1 MCKQNHCVDISHPR
15 VGKVFVA
22 GVQGQCLIEVVIIY
36 HVMERDFLHSQGNYS
51 RTHEGH
57 S

>member
-22 GVQGQCLIEVVIIY
+22 GVQGQCLIEVV
-36 HVMERDFLHSQGNYS
+36 MERDFLHSQGNCS

>member
-57 S
+57 G